1 MADDESDAQ
10 DDLFQEAIEKFRSQ
24 LIEQDLEDEE
34 DSIIMQNF
42 LKPQS
47 KNPLQRSQQNLRRSV
62 TSKPLSQGEEEIKN
76 QKSRS
81 DSGAGVKTSSS
92 LRKYTIL

>member
-10 DDLFQEAIEKFRSQ
+10 DDLFQEAIEKFRSE

-34 DSIIMQNF
+34 DSIIMQ
-42 LKPQS
+42 KPQS

-62 TSKPLSQGEEEIKN
+62 TSKP
-76 QKSRS
+76 
-81 DSGAGVKTSSS
+81 
-92 LRKYTIL
+92 

>member
-1 MADDESDAQ
+1 MELLNKVRASEINDGDSEDLEADFIMADDESDAQ

-47 KNPLQRSQQNLRRSV
+47 KNPLQRSQ
-62 TSKPLSQGEEEIKN
+62 
-76 QKSRS
+76 
-81 DSGAGVKTSSS
+81 
-92 LRKYTIL
+92 